1 MIDNFQGDP
10 ALRLTNNGA
19 TLTYKGGQPVMD
31 AGLENQAQISLL
43 TRQGWAGNLLFAD
56 VAQQIGSDFE
66 EKTSAAITLSG
77 LALIENAAENALD
90 SELFGT
96 VTAEASNPTSSR
108 TNVVIDVQ
116 PPGQDTA
123 TILLAKN
130 GQNWINQAANPAHE
144 RV

>member
-1 MIDNFQGDP
+1 MNIQGDP
-10 ALRLTNNGA
+10 AIRLTNNGA

-56 VAQQIGSDFE
+56 TAEQIGSDFLKLSE
-66 EKTSAAITLSG
+66 STITLSG

-96 VTAEASNPTSSR
+96 VTASAINPTSDR
-108 TNVVIDVQ
+108 TNVSIDIQ
-116 PPGQDTA
+116 PPGQDAA
-123 TILLAKN
+123 TILLSKN
-130 GQNWINQAANPAHE
+130 GQNWINQALNPAYKE
-144 RV
+144 Y